1 MQRIQLALRP
11 LATGALLATQALG
24 AQAQSNV
31 NIYGLLDLSVGST
44 KAPGGTSTTA
54 VDSGKMTTS
63 YYGFGGREDLGG
75 GLAANFRFEGFVRLT
90 TGATG
95 RFDGDPQFSR
105 TASLGLSS
113 ASLGSLSLGR
123 QTTALFISTLA
134 YNAFGDPFG
143 YSPSIRHYFTSG
155 TTTGDT
161 GWSDSVVYASPSI
174 GGFRFGASAAFK
186 TTDAATDGRNV
197 GVNLGY
203 SAGPLSAALVYQ
215 DVKKDGAS
223 SAIDNTRRVQA
234 GAAYD
239 LGVAKL
245 YAQLGTVDN
254 KSKDTGYD
262 IIGFGARGPV
272 GKGAVVAQL
281 GRLSP
286 DAGADRTT
294 FRVGYLHN
302 LSKRTEL
309 YAVAM
314 HDKVDGLSSGGGYSM
329 GIRHRF

>member
-11 LATGALLATQALG
+11 LATGALLATLALG

-134 YNAFGDPFG
+134 HNAFGDSFG

-161 GWSDSVVYASPSI
+161 GWSDAIGYNSPTW
-174 GGFRFGASAAFK
+174 GGFKFGAMVTSKTGNGSNWSA
-186 TTDAATDGRNV
+186 
-197 GVNLGY
+197 NLGY
-203 SAGPLSAALVYQ
+203 GAGPLSLSLVHQ
-215 DVKKDGAS
+215 SVKKD
-223 SAIDNTRRVQA
+223 
-234 GAAYD
+234 AAAAVADTDTTQLSGSYD
-239 LGVAKL
+239 FGVAKAF
-245 YAQLGTVDN
+245 AQWGTVDN
-254 KSKDTGYD
+254 KTSGAEFT
-262 IIGFGARGPV
+262 IGGLGARVPV
-272 GKGAVVAQL
+272 GSGAVIAQY
-281 GRLSP
+281 GMLSP
-286 DAGADRTT
+286 KTGADRNTLS
-294 FRVGYLHN
+294 VGYLHN

-314 HDKVDGLSSGGGYSM
+314 HDKVDGLSSGGGYSL

>member
-1 MQRIQLALRP
+1 MSLPRSSRLAVAAA
-11 LATGALLATQALG
+11 LAFVGVSAH
-24 AQAQSNV
+24 AQSSV
-31 NIYGLLDLSVGST
+31 SLYGLVDMSVGRT
-44 KAPGGTSTTA
+44 QAPGGKA
-54 VDSGKMTTS
+54 VNAADSGKMTTS
-63 YYGFGGREDLGG
+63 YWGMGGKEDLGG
-75 GLAANFRFEGFVRLT
+75 GVSAVFKLESFVRVT

-95 RFDGDPQFSR
+95 RFDGDPLFSR
-105 TASLGLSS
+105 SASVGLSS
-113 ASLGSLSLGR
+113 NSLGTVTFGR
-123 QTTALFISTLA
+123 NTTALFVSTLMF
-134 YNAFGDPFG
+134 NALGDSFG

-223 SAIDNTRRVQA
+223 SAIDNTRTVQA

-245 YAQLGTVDN
+245 YTQLGTVDN

-262 IIGFGARGPV
+262 IVGFGARVPV

-294 FRVGYLHN
+294 FSTGYLHN

-309 YAVAM
+309 YGVLM
-314 HDKVDGLSSGGGYSM
+314 SDKLDGVGTGKNFSV